1 MNCSEISFIDGWIC
15 FLLSWKIWLLFF
27 WCCIWF
33 VILCFAF
40 THWQYLSTWSSKT
53 AMSDAYDLLL
63 WSRSSFFSFFIMS
76 VCWATLISALLITVL
91 EWTLIKESYCYM
103 FTFACNKRTRFK
115 KPNLSNG
122 FFGATNLPQVTCFLC
137 NSGHDDTIKIRKCT
151 KTKTFTVKKRENKEN
166 SVEIYPKSSWKFK
179 LCVASIID
187 NCVINGL
194 NLSRNLC
201 IFCINVHCVVPFPN
215 PKHS

>member
-1 MNCSEISFIDGWIC
+1 MSEGKFCSFYHRGRHELSWLDLDRLILKLMSFINC
-15 FLLSWKIWLLFF
+15 FLKMPVLTNYQRTLDELFRDIFYRWLDLFSAVLENLIIVF

-53 AMSDAYDLLL
+53 AMSDSYDLLL

-91 EWTLIKESYCYM
+91 EWTLIKESYCDM
-103 FTFACNKRTRFK
+103 LTFAYNKRIRFK

-122 FFGATNLPQVTCFLC
+122 SFGATNLPQVVFSVTQVMMTQSR
-137 NSGHDDTIKIRKCT
+137 SGSVPKPKLSQWKKEKIK
-151 KTKTFTVKKRENKEN
+151 KTQ
-166 SVEIYPKSSWKFK
+166 
-179 LCVASIID
+179 
-187 NCVINGL
+187 
-194 NLSRNLC
+194 
-201 IFCINVHCVVPFPN
+201 
-215 PKHS
+215 